1 MGVFKLDPVAVP
13 LVDPYNRTVRDLRIS
28 ITDRCNFRCTYCMPQ
43 EGMKWLPRE
52 EVLSYE
58 ELTRVARV
66 CVERFGF
73 DSIRITGGE
82 PTVRAHLPVLIGRLA
97 ELGVDL
103 AMTTNGATLAHQA
116 ADLARAGLRRVNISC
131 DSLRRDRFTA
141 ITGRDALDRVLEGID
156 AALVAGLDPVKVNC
170 VLVRGVNDDEIVDF
184 ARFGRDRGVEIRFI
198 EWMPLD
204 GGGQWD
210 SSAVVP
216 ASEIVAALHAAHPLV
231 TLDGR
236 PPGDAAP
243 AETYTYADGVGRVGV
258 IASVTR
264 QFCDTCDRIRLTA
277 EGQLR
282 NCLFAVRET
291 DLRPLLRGGADD
303 DALAAAIEAEVGRK
317 WAGHSIG
324 QVHFI
329 RPARS
334 MSQIGG

>member
-1 MGVFKLDPVAVP
+1 MAAP

-43 EGMKWLPRE
+43 EGMEWLPRQDL
-52 EVLSYE
+52 LSYE

-116 ADLARAGLRRVNISC
+116 ADLARAGLRRVNISM
-131 DSLRRDRFTA
+131 DSLRAERFAA

-156 AALVAGLDPVKVNC
+156 AAVTAGLSPVKVNC
-170 VLVRGVNDDEIVDF
+170 VLVRGVNDDEILDF
-184 ARFGRDRGVEIRFI
+184 AEFGRQKGVEIRFI

-204 GGGQWD
+204 GGETWSSGQ
-210 SSAVVP
+210 VVP
-216 ASEIVAALHAAHPLV
+216 ASDIVAAIDARWPLV

-236 PPGDAAP
+236 TAGDAAP
-243 AETYTYADGVGRVGV
+243 AETYTYADGQGRVGV

-264 QFCDTCDRIRLTA
+264 AFCDTCDRIRLTA
-277 EGQLR
+277 EGHIR

-291 DLRPLLRGGADD
+291 DLRPLLRGGATDD
-303 DALAAAIEAEVGRK
+303 ELAAAVEAEVGRK